1 MKAKL
6 QEGSMEYEHFN
17 RIEHVVSPV
26 LPVEREFSSGIPPDE
41 YLVLTPLTDEFALFG
56 ITPLFRYL

>member
-1 MKAKL
+1 
-6 QEGSMEYEHFN
+6 MEYEHFN